1 MFVLRFG
8 LSFFELNF
16 AANWIRR
23 FFSNN
28 EQRFDSLEPF
38 VREEVYL
45 SDFWTFWPKKVISIS
60 LLRAAMPCQC
70 VCERICQK
78 EKQFSQFHQ
87 HCMSNFFTNF
97 ILTLK
102 IQRQT
107 VSGEKLGWTL
117 SEPLPNQIS
126 FKATKQEFW
135 NFRGQIN
142 NNVDCTVYF
151 SYLAQIS
158 LLSKNIR
165 VKAIKTL

>member
-1 MFVLRFG
+1 MKLDEDFFWFWQLQNRKIHFFGTKINKSKTKITIHFVCFAIWIV
-8 LSFFELNF
+8 FFELNF

-117 SEPLPNQIS
+117 
-126 FKATKQEFW
+126 FTK
-135 NFRGQIN
+135 I
-142 NNVDCTVYF
+142 C
-151 SYLAQIS
+151 S
-158 LLSKNIR
+158 
-165 VKAIKTL
+165 

>member
-1 MFVLRFG
+1 MKLDEDFFWFWQLQNRKIHFLEPKTKAKQELQYILFVLRLG
-8 LSFFELNF
+8 VSFFELNF

-117 SEPLPNQIS
+117 
-126 FKATKQEFW
+126 FTK
-135 NFRGQIN
+135 I
-142 NNVDCTVYF
+142 C
-151 SYLAQIS
+151 S
-158 LLSKNIR
+158 
-165 VKAIKTL
+165 